1 MLFFPNRLRCYKI
14 IYIKMNLFYLSFNLI
29 LKMKLKLFFLLMFTI
44 FCISSSQSINW
55 QLGNWAM
62 NCDFEGK
69 II

>member
-1 MLFFPNRLRCYKI
+1 
-14 IYIKMNLFYLSFNLI
+14 MNLFYLSFNLI